1 MGRLGILAGGG
12 DLPQI
17 GMREA
22 LAAGE
27 DPLFLSIAESDFT
40 PGKYPDRV
48 VPIRIAKIG
57 GLLKSCKANGIDRLL
72 LLGKV
77 KKEIIFKSMNFDL
90 KAIALL
96 ARMVNRH
103 DYSIFKTVAEE
114 FEKEGIRILS
124 QKTYLKSLLLPQGR
138 YTKKALDKR
147 QLADVEFGME
157 YAEKIAHLDIGQ
169 TVVVLDKSVL
179 AVEAVEGT
187 DLAIRRGGSFA
198 KKDKAVVCKSSK
210 PSQDDRFDL
219 PTVGVETLKTMK
231 ESDCEILSLREGET
245 IVVDPPEFIR
255 LAEKLKIHILSI
267 GRGNLSKINST
278 QKRLPEI

>member
-12 DLPQI
+12 NLPQI

-27 DPLFLSIAESDFT
+27 DPLFLSIAESDFH
-40 PGKYPDRV
+40 PGQYQDRV
-48 VPIRIAKIG
+48 VPIRIVKIG
-57 GLLKSCKANGIDRLL
+57 GLLKSCKTHGIDRLL

-77 KKEIIFKSMNFDL
+77 KKEIIFKSLNFDL
-90 KAIALL
+90 KALALL

-103 DYSIFKTVAEE
+103 DYSIFKTVAED
-114 FEKEGIRILS
+114 FEKEGIRIIS
-124 QKTYLKSLLLPQGR
+124 QKTFLKSLLLPEGR
-138 YTKKALDKR
+138 YTKKSLDKK
-147 QLADVEFGME
+147 QIEDVQFGME

-169 TVVVLDKSVL
+169 AVVVLDKSVL

-187 DLAIRRGGSFA
+187 DQTIRRGGQFA
-198 KKDKAVVCKSSK
+198 KKRKAVVCKSSK

-219 PTVGVETLKTMK
+219 PTVGVETLKVMS
-231 ESDCEILSLREGET
+231 ESNCDILALREGET
-245 IVVDPPEFIR
+245 IVVNPSEFIS

-267 GRGNLSKINST
+267 GRGNVSKINT
-278 QKRLPEI
+278 KQKKLPQT

>member
-12 DLPQI
+12 NLPEI

-27 DPLFLSIAESDFT
+27 DPLFLSIAESDFKT
-40 PGKYPDRV
+40 GNYPDRV
-48 VPIRIAKIG
+48 IPIHIAKIG
-57 GLLKSCKANGIDRLL
+57 GLFKSCKANKIDRLL

-77 KKEIIFKSMNFDL
+77 KKEIIFKSLNFDL

-96 ARMVNRH
+96 ARMVNKH
-103 DYSIFKTVAEE
+103 DYSIFKTIAED
-114 FEKEGIRILS
+114 FEKEGIKILS
-124 QKTYLKSLLLPQGR
+124 QKTYLQSLLLPEGR
-138 YTKKALDKR
+138 YTKKPLDKK

-157 YAEKIAHLDIGQ
+157 YAEKIANLDIGQ
-169 TVVVLDKSVL
+169 TVIVLDKSVL

-187 DLAIRRGGSFA
+187 DKAIERGGSFA

-219 PTVGVETLKTMK
+219 PTVGLETLKTMK
-231 ESDCEILSLREGET
+231 DNNCGTLSLREGET
-245 IVVDPPEFIR
+245 IVVDPTEFIR

-267 GRGNLSKINST
+267 GRGNLSKINRI
-278 QKRLPEI
+278 QKSISKA

>member
-12 DLPQI
+12 NLPQI

-22 LAAGE
+22 IAAGE
-27 DPLFLSIAESDFT
+27 DPIFLSIAESDFK
-40 PGKYPDRV
+40 PGDYPDRV

-57 GLLKSCKANGIDRLL
+57 GLLKACKTNKIDRLL

-77 KKEIIFKSMNFDL
+77 KKEIIFKSLNFDL

-103 DYSIFKTVAEE
+103 DYSIFKTVAED
-114 FEKEGIRILS
+114 FEKEGINIIS
-124 QKTYLKSLLLPQGR
+124 QKTYLKSLLLPEGR
-138 YTKKALDKR
+138 YTKKSLDKK
-147 QLADVEFGME
+147 QLGDVEFGME

-169 TVVVLDKSVL
+169 AVVVVDKSVL

-187 DLAIRRGGSFA
+187 DQAIRRGGQFA
-198 KKDKAVVCKSSK
+198 KKRKAVVCKSSK

-219 PTVGVETLKTMK
+219 PTVGADTLKTMS
-231 ESDCEILSLREGET
+231 ESNCDILALREGET
-245 IVVDPPEFIR
+245 IVVNPAEFIS

-267 GRGNLSKINST
+267 GRGNVSKINSS
-278 QKRLPEI
+278 QKKLRKD

>member
-12 DLPQI
+12 NLPQI

-22 LAAGE
+22 IAAGE
-27 DPLFLSIAESDFT
+27 DPIFLSIAESDFK
-40 PGKYPDRV
+40 PGDYPDRV

-57 GLLKSCKANGIDRLL
+57 GLLKACKANQVDRLL

-77 KKEIIFKSMNFDL
+77 KKEIIFKSLNFDL

-103 DYSIFKTVAEE
+103 DYSIFKTVAED
-114 FEKEGIRILS
+114 FEKEGINIIS
-124 QKTYLKSLLLPQGR
+124 QKTYLKSLLLPEGR
-138 YTKKALDKR
+138 YTKRSLDKK
-147 QLADVEFGME
+147 QLDDVEFGME

-169 TVVVLDKSVL
+169 AVVVVDKSVL

-187 DLAIRRGGSFA
+187 DQTIRRGGQFA
-198 KKDKAVVCKSSK
+198 KKRKAVVCKSSK

-219 PTVGVETLKTMK
+219 PTVGAETLKTMS
-231 ESDCEILSLREGET
+231 ESNCDILALREGET
-245 IVVDPPEFIR
+245 IVVNPAEFIS

-267 GRGNLSKINST
+267 GRGNVSKINSS
-278 QKRLPEI
+278 QKKLPKN